1 MDKLSMQSKNLADE
15 NYKKLT
21 ELFPNI
27 VTETVDEEGNV
38 IRAIDKDKLEMEL
51 ATKVVEGSEE
61 RYQFTWPDKKK
72 SVIASN
78 APTTNTLRPS
88 REDSVN
94 FDKTENLYIE
104 GDNLEVLKV
113 LKETYNGKVKM
124 IYIDPPYNTGKDF
137 VYSDNFTESID
148 EYVERSGDFDE
159 EGNRLVKNLDSNGR
173 FHTDWLNMIYP
184 RLKLARNL
192 LSDDGVIFI
201 SIDDNEQANLKK
213 VCDEIFGEQNFIAQI
228 IWERAY
234 APVNLKKHFSESH
247 DYIIC
252 YARDIN
258 LLNCNGLLRNDI
270 ADDRYKNPDNDPRGP
285 WQSDNFSVGPA
296 VESNIYKI
304 ITPSGRICF
313 PPSGRSWRVSEDK
326 YKEMLANNEV
336 WFGTDGGG
344 VPRQKRFLSNVKQGI
359 TPMTIWKY
367 TEVGHSQEATKRLK
381 ELFDDKM
388 YFDYPKSVDLIKR
401 CVQLYSDEDSLILD
415 FFSGSATTAHAVMQ
429 LNAEDGGNRK
439 YIMVQ
444 IPEETEE
451 NSEAY
456 KAGYKNICEIGKE
469 RIRRAAK
476 KIKEDFKDKEG
487 IENLD
492 TGFRVLKLDT
502 SNMRDVYYNPADIE
516 LNVLEN
522 QIDNV
527 KDDRDEYDLL
537 FQVMLDFGIELSS
550 AIEEVQ
556 VASGKYLSVADGFLC
571 ASFDYDIDTD
581 LVKAMA
587 KSKASYAIFKDS
599 SFKRDSDRI
608 NLEQI
613 FNELSPNTEIKV
625 I

>member
-1 MDKLSMQSKNLADE
+1 MEKLSMQSKNLAEE
-15 NYKKLT
+15 NYRKLID
-21 ELFPNI
+21 LFPGI

-38 IRAIDKDKLEMEL
+38 IKAIDKDKLEMEL
-51 ATKVVEGSEE
+51 ATRVVEGNEE

-78 APTTNTLRPS
+78 APTTNTLRPYKS
-88 REDSVN
+88 ESVD
-94 FDKTENLYIE
+94 FDNTENLYIE

-148 EYVERSGDFDE
+148 EYAERSGDFDE
-159 EGNRLVKNLDSNGR
+159 EGNRLVKNLGSNGR

-184 RLKLARNL
+184 RLKLARSL
-192 LSDDGVIFI
+192 LRDDGVIFI

-213 VCDEIFGEQNFIAQI
+213 LCDEIFGEQNFIAQI
-228 IWERAY
+228 IWERAF

-247 DYIIC
+247 DYIIIYSKNIDYC
-252 YARDIN
+252 SS
-258 LLNCNGLLRNDI
+258 NGLPRTKD
-270 ADDRYKNPDNDPRGP
+270 ADDRYINPDNDPRGP
-285 WQSDNFSVGPA
+285 WQSGDFSVGPA
-296 VESNIYKI
+296 VEANIYEI
-304 ITPSGRICF
+304 INPKGQACL
-313 PPSGRSWRVSEDK
+313 PPNGRSWRVSESK
-326 YKEMLANNEV
+326 FKEMLSNNEV
-336 WFGTDGGG
+336 WFGADGGG

-401 CVQLYSDEDSLILD
+401 CVHLYSDEASLILD

-444 IPEETEE
+444 IPEESEE

-476 KIKEDFKDKEG
+476 KIKEDYKDKEG

-492 TGFRVLKLDT
+492 TGFRVLKLDS
-502 SNMRDVYYNPADIE
+502 SNMREVYYNPADIE
-516 LNVLEN
+516 ILKLED
-522 QIDNV
+522 QVDNV
-527 KDDRDEYDLL
+527 KEDRNEYDLL

-550 AIEEVQ
+550 KIEEV
-556 VASGKYLSVADGFLC
+556 AFNGSKYLNVADGFLC
-571 ASFDYDIDTD
+571 AAFANEIDEE
-581 LVKAMA
+581 VIKAMA
-587 KSKASYAIFKDS
+587 RENAQFAVFKDS
-599 SFKRDSDRI
+599 SFKKDSDRI